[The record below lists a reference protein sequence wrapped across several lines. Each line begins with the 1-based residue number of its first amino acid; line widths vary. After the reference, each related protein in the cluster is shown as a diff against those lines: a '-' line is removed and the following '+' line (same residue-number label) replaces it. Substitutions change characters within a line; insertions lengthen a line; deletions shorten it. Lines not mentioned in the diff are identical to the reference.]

1 MIASIQTVKALLD
14 GADRIAV
21 LTGAGVSAESGV
33 PTFRGADGLWK
44 DLRAEDLAHPE
55 AFSRDPRL
63 VWEFYNWRRSL
74 LADCK
79 PNRAHHALAALEA
92 HAPSMLLMT
101 QNVDGLH
108 HAAGSSNVIEMH
120 GSIWRVKCTH
130 CSYTA
135 EDHSPLPELPRCNS
149 CGEMLR
155 PDVVWFG
162 EQLEPGILHS
172 CVESA
177 AHADIFM
184 TIGTSGLVQ
193 PAASLADLAKRHGA
207 VTVEINLDPT
217 PNSGL
222 VDFSLQ
228 GKAGEI
234 LDKLIP

>member
-1 MIASIQTVKALLD
+1 MQTVMALVD
-14 GADRIAV
+14 GAERIAV

-33 PTFRGADGLWK
+33 PTFRGEDGLWK
-44 DLRAEDLAHPE
+44 NHRAEELAHPE
-55 AFSRDPRL
+55 TFSREPHL

-74 LADCK
+74 LSKCK

-92 HAPSMLLMT
+92 HASSMLLMT

-108 HAAGSSNVIEMH
+108 HMAGSHNVIEMH
-120 GSIWRVKCTH
+120 GNIWRVKCTR
-130 CSYTA
+130 CTYLA
-135 EDHSPLPELPRCNS
+135 EDYSELPELPKCPS
-149 CGEMLR
+149 CGDLLR

-162 EQLEPGILHS
+162 EQLEPGTLHS
-172 CVESA
+172 CVEAA

-184 TIGTSGLVQ
+184 TVGTSGIVQ

-228 GKAGEI
+228 GKAADI